1 MPNDPT
7 SAPTPEY
14 VSRLEQDL
22 AQRDQQIQQLHEQ
35 LLILQALLDQIP
47 DFLYAKDQQLRFV
60 YGNRSVA
67 ASFGQDAPEKIIG
80 MCDADIFPPEMA
92 TAYGALEYQVIQSGQ
107 AELNVEQ
114 QVINEHGQQ
123 RWVLTSKIPWRN
135 QQGEVTGIIGVARDI
150 TERREAEQQLARY
163 NEELELA
170 VSARTADLARSERLF
185 RTLFDRAPLGIAMLE
200 HDLVIQANPAYIK
213 MLGMEADSSLVSH
226 SIFDHIAT
234 SAHAKL
240 RELFEQG
247 TEELTDDT
255 TIMRRRDQH
264 EFPALIKITQLAL
277 DDGQLRRVLFLS
289 DLTSLHRAEEERL
302 ALSQQIIDTQQLALR
317 ELSTPLVPIADEVV
331 AMPLVGSI
339 DDRRAQQI
347 MEALLEGIVAQQ
359 ASFAIIDVT
368 GVRLI
373 DTSAANALVQITQA
387 AKLLGAQVVLTGIS
401 AEVSQTLIQIGANLG
416 GMVACPNL
424 QAGIAYVTKQMQ
436 AHQ

>member
-1 MPNDPT
+1 M
-7 SAPTPEY
+7 
-14 VSRLEQDL
+14 
-22 AQRDQQIQQLHEQ
+22 
-35 LLILQALLDQIP
+35 
-47 DFLYAKDQQLRFV
+47 F
-60 YGNRSVA
+60 
-67 ASFGQDAPEKIIG
+67 
-80 MCDADIFPPEMA
+80 
-92 TAYGALEYQVIQSGQ
+92 
-107 AELNVEQ
+107 
-114 QVINEHGQQ
+114 
-123 RWVLTSKIPWRN
+123 TSKIPWRN

-150 TERREAEQQLARY
+150 TMQ
-163 NEELELA
+163 
-170 VSARTADLARSERLF
+170 
-185 RTLFDRAPLGIAMLE
+185 
-200 HDLVIQANPAYIK
+200 
-213 MLGMEADSSLVSH
+213 
-226 SIFDHIAT
+226 
-234 SAHAKL
+234 
-240 RELFEQG
+240 
-247 TEELTDDT
+247 
-255 TIMRRRDQH
+255 RRDQQ

-277 DDGQLRRVLFLS
+277 DNGQLHRVLFLS

-317 ELSTPLVPIADEVV
+317 ELSTPLVPIAHEVV

-373 DTSAANALVQITQA
+373 DTRAASALVQIAQA

-436 AHQ
+436 AYQ